1 MGFNSGF
8 KGLNAGFYTICHLL
22 ALLGAHHILHV
33 SRISVKRH
41 FKPPSQWDKISLRV
55 QSRPL
60 IKTQWLRGLSSG
72 CVKVKFWHRSREGY
86 VKRASTSNNS
96 GIKTYHN
103 SGLAATLNDQF
114 VCQPTVLINTVT
126 KEMIMNPTSCLIS
139 LGQTHNCLSF
149 AKKKTAINMG
159 ISIYLI
165 PTIGFYGC
173 LIT

>member
-1 MGFNSGF
+1 
-8 KGLNAGFYTICHLL
+8 
-22 ALLGAHHILHV
+22 
-33 SRISVKRH
+33 
-41 FKPPSQWDKISLRV
+41 
-55 QSRPL
+55 
-60 IKTQWLRGLSSG
+60 
-72 CVKVKFWHRSREGY
+72 